1 MTTIRAMASL
11 LLSAACVVPTAAA
24 AGSYVQNRAMGGA
37 AAAAVADNSSIV
49 VNPAGM
55 GQLLRYTVGMMWA
68 HEPGGWDMGASIVD
82 SHSTSLAM
90 GVDWRYRRPSRSG
103 TRPFHIANDLTIGIG
118 EAYEGIMFVGLSYHL
133 SAWKPS
139 VQKGYDMGHNAGA
152 GVIVPAGDH
161 LRFGLAVHDVLPF
174 SPGLDYRPNGD
185 LGLAVAAA
193 GGILTIT
200 LDGIWYWDE
209 GQLGQVWDVVAG
221 VEAIALEEIGLRL
234 GSRTNVVTGDHTLSA
249 GAGWF
254 FPRGHVGYAYELA
267 PNGGGPSHVVS
278 LEILTF

>member
-1 MTTIRAMASL
+1 MTMFRVLRPL
-11 LLSAACVVPTAAA
+11 LLAALLLAPSLAA

-55 GQLLRYTVGMMWA
+55 AQLLRYTLGTFWA

-82 SHSTSLAM
+82 SHSTTIAM

-103 TRPFHIANDLTIGIG
+103 TRPFHIAHDLSVGIA
-118 EAYEGIMFVGLSYHL
+118 EAYEGFIFVGLKYHM
-133 SAWKPS
+133 SAWKTM
-139 VQKGYDMGHNAGA
+139 VKKGYDLGHNLGG

-174 SPGLDYRPNGD
+174 APGLDHRPNGD
-185 LGLAVAAA
+185 VGLALAAA
-193 GGILTIT
+193 EGILTFT
-200 LDGIWYWDE
+200 LDGIWYWEE
-209 GQLGQVWDVVAG
+209 GETGQVWDIVAG
-221 VEAIALEEIGLRL
+221 LEAIALKEIGLRL
-234 GSRTNVVTGDHTLSA
+234 GSRTNVVTLDHTLSA

-254 FPRGHVGYAYELA
+254 FPRGHIGYAYELA